1 MILRTS
7 LTLATL
13 LPVTLIP
20 GSLLFAQGAP
30 AAAPR
35 MSDPPAAITAPS
47 ATMRPSLEILKSAM
61 GMTNVDRWKASNAI
75 KGEASAN
82 LRSIAN
88 DVTNTLPSLL
98 AAADAAPS
106 SPAKVLPAYRNA
118 DALYDVLLRVV
129 VSAHL
134 GAPADQRSALDQALQ
149 SLEDSRRTL
158 GDQLQKVALNQ
169 DTQVTR
175 LQAALRAVPPPQAAP
190 PPPEPVKCPAPTT
203 RKRTTTK
210 AAAKPAAKPSPSTP
224 TTSH

>member
-1 MILRTS
+1 MAPNRIPASHYDGSARKLRHPSDTSQERKERTRSNSPMILRTS

-13 LPVTLIP
+13 LP

-61 GMTNVDRWKASNAI
+61 GMTNVDRWKASNA
-75 KGEASAN
+75 
-82 LRSIAN
+82 N

-134 GAPADQRSALDQALQ
+134 
-149 SLEDSRRTL
+149 
-158 GDQLQKVALNQ
+158 
-169 DTQVTR
+169 
-175 LQAALRAVPPPQAAP
+175 
-190 PPPEPVKCPAPTT
+190 
-203 RKRTTTK
+203 
-210 AAAKPAAKPSPSTP
+210 
-224 TTSH
+224 